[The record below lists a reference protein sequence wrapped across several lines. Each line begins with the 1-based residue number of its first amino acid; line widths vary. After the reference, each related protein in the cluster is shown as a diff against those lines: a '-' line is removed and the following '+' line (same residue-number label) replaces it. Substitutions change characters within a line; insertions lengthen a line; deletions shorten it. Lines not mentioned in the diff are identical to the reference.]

1 MAHTI
6 SHREVRVR
14 FSNTYGDSI
23 AITYDDVCLVPQFS
37 TVKSRQDVELK
48 PCGILPVKTPL
59 IAANMDSVCEAEM
72 AFAMYK
78 HGGLGIIHRFM
89 DDKQLE
95 EQVEKFYKLVN
106 DDALEPVNP
115 FNYLALSIGT
125 SDKSYFRLPYLMKKA
140 RIICI
145 DIAHG
150 HSEHVLDMIKA
161 IRKRSSSTI
170 IIAGN
175 VATPEAVAD
184 LAGAGASIIK
194 CGVGPGSM
202 CTTRVVTG
210 HGIPQLSVIDACAEE
225 AKKHNVE
232 IIADGG
238 IRNSGDIAKALAAGA
253 HYVMLGSLLAGTDEA
268 PGRVVTVDGEYYKE
282 YRGMA
287 SFNAQKAIG
296 KDESRIVPEGATRLK
311 KCRGPVTDILYQ
323 LNGGLRSALSYSGC
337 HSVPTFRSNAQFV
350 RITSASRVEGEPHG
364 LREK

>member
-1 MAHTI
+1 M
-6 SHREVRVR
+6 RYN
-14 FSNTYGDSI
+14 NTYGEDI

-37 TVKSRQDVELK
+37 TVQSRKDVNLDPK
-48 PCGILPVKTPL
+48 GRLPVTTPL
-59 IAANMDSVCEAEM
+59 IAANMDSVCEADM

-78 HGGLGIIHRFM
+78 HGGLGIVHRFM
-89 DDKQLE
+89 DDARLREVVDQ
-95 EQVEKFYKLVN
+95 FYTLVDN
-106 DDALEPVNP
+106 DALDEVDPRKH
-115 FNYLALSIGT
+115 LALSIGT
-125 SDKSYFRLPYLMKKA
+125 SPRSYEQIPYLLEVA
-140 RIICI
+140 GVICI

-150 HSEHVLDMIKA
+150 HSQHVLDMTKTLRELID
-161 IRKRSSSTI
+161 RHSPNTT

-184 LAGAGASIIK
+184 LARAGAHIIK

-210 HGIPQLSVIDACAEE
+210 HGVPQLSVIDKCSQAASSFG
-225 AKKHNVE
+225 VE

-268 PGRVVTVDGEYYKE
+268 PGRVVTVDGEQYKE

-287 SFNAQKAIG
+287 SYNAQKAIG
-296 KDESRIVPEGATRLK
+296 KDETQIVPEGATRLK

-323 LNGGLRSALSYSGC
+323 LNGGLWSALSYTGC
-337 HSVPTFRSNAQFV
+337 HDVPTFRQKAEFV
-350 RITSASRVEGEPHG
+350 RITSASRAEGEPHG

>member
-1 MAHTI
+1 MRY
-6 SHREVRVR
+6 SE
-14 FSNTYGDSI
+14 TYGDNI

-37 TVKSRQDVELK
+37 TVQSRKDVCLK
-48 PCGILPVKTPL
+48 PGGRLPVTTPL
-59 IAANMDSVCEAEM
+59 IAANMDSVCGAQM
-72 AFAMYK
+72 AVCMHK

-89 DDKQLE
+89 GDLQLRGE
-95 EQVEKFYKLVN
+95 VTKFYDEV
-106 DDALEPVNP
+106 ASISGEPRK
-115 FNYLALSIGT
+115 YLALSIGT
-125 SDKSYFRLPYLMKKA
+125 SKQSYDQIPYILDKA
-140 RIICI
+140 GIICI

-150 HSEHVLDMIKA
+150 HSQHVLDMIKTLRQL
-161 IRKRSSSTI
+161 IDNHYPDTT

-175 VATPEAVAD
+175 VATPDAVRD
-184 LAGAGASIIK
+184 LAHAGAHIIK

-210 HGIPQLSVIDACAEE
+210 HGVPQLSVIDKCAE
-225 AKKHNVE
+225 AARKARVE

-268 PGRVVTVDGEYYKE
+268 PGRIVSVDGEQYKE

-287 SFNAQKAIG
+287 SYNAQKAIG
-296 KDESRIVPEGATRLK
+296 KDETQIVPEGATRLK
-311 KCRGPVTDILYQ
+311 KCRGPVSDILYQ
-323 LNGGLRSALSYSGC
+323 LNGGLWSALSYTGC
-337 HSVPTFRSNAQFV
+337 HDVPTFRRKAEFV